1 MLDTNDLRFFVTVAA
16 SPSLAAAA
24 RSLNV
29 TAPAVTQRLRGLEKR
44 LRVHLVDRSGRGL
57 TLTNEGELLA
67 ERGRALL
74 GGFDDLNDALAERVG
89 RVTGHL
95 RIVAPLGFGR
105 RHVAPV
111 AAAFRVRHPGVRIDL
126 LLSDRLGR
134 IPAETWDLA
143 IHVGEI
149 RDATPSLTV
158 RALAPNDRILCAAP
172 AYLARHPAP
181 RTPAELRD
189 HACIALREN
198 DEDVTLWRFRAVDG
212 SEARVRVDAG
222 LVSNDGEVVRG
233 WALAGLGVIVRSE
246 WDIADD
252 LRAGRLTRL
261 LDGYALPSA
270 PVVALLGSERRS
282 RAARTEKFLE
292 ALGRSFEPI
301 PWRAPGLPGGI
312 GCQDASSLT

>member
-1 MLDTNDLRFFVTVAA
+1 MLDTGDLRFFVAVAA

-29 TAPAVTQRLRGLEKR
+29 SPPAVTQRLRVLERR

-57 TLTNEGELLA
+57 TLTDEGELLA
-67 ERGRALL
+67 ERGRELL
-74 GGFDDLNDALAERVG
+74 GAFDDLGDTLAARLGE
-89 RVTGHL
+89 VTGHL

-111 AAAFRVRHPGVRIDL
+111 AAAFRARHPAVRIDL

-134 IPAETWDLA
+134 MPAETWDLA
-143 IHVGEI
+143 IHGGEI

-158 RALAPNDRILCAAP
+158 RALAPNARVLCAAP
-172 AYLARHPAP
+172 DYLARHPPP
-181 RTPAELRD
+181 RRPADLRE
-189 HACIALREN
+189 HTCIALREN
-198 DEDVTLWRFRAVDG
+198 DEDVTLWRFQTADG
-212 SEARVRVDAG
+212 AEARVRVDAA
-222 LVSNDGEVVRG
+222 LVSNDGDVVRG

-246 WDIADD
+246 WDVADD

-261 LDGYALPSA
+261 LDGYALPPA
-270 PVVALLGSERRS
+270 PVVALLGSERGS

-292 ALGRSFEPI
+292 ALGRSFDPP
-301 PWRAPGLPGGI
+301 PWRVRRQPDGA
-312 GCQDASSLT
+312 DR